1 MAIPTA
7 RGRGVRVGEVDATL
21 AYRVVG
27 DADEF
32 VAEAEGVPASIR
44 FVGEFWSHDPSVV
57 LPNPLTATGA
67 GALMRAMSSS
77 ISGVAA
83 LAFDCADPPALA
95 KFWQKLLGG
104 KVILDKSGDAELQR
118 SGSNVR
124 FDFLKV
130 PEAKAG
136 KNRLHLDLRSRVY
149 DAAIADALSFGATLA
164 DDIYDGDDW
173 QVLRDPEGN
182 EFCILRPRSNV

>member
-1 MAIPTA
+1 V
-7 RGRGVRVGEVDATL
+7 GV
-21 AYRVVG
+21 
-27 DADEF
+27 
-32 VAEAEGVPASIR
+32 R
-44 FVGEFWSHDPSVV
+44 FVGKFGSHVPSVV
-57 LPNPLTATGA
+57 LQNPLTATGA

-104 KVILDKSGDAELQR
+104 KVILDESGDAELHR
-118 SGSNVR
+118 NGSNVR

-164 DDIYDGDDW
+164 DDIYHGDEW

-182 EFCILRPRSNV
+182 EFCILRPRSTA